1 MALTIET
8 TTDAKIDLDEFQEY
22 LRANFDSADP
32 ESAIAAAE
40 PLRALANNERF
51 LTDRLNSD
59 LLKGDDFQIGNDYTA
74 QTFVLASHRNWFVR
88 ANIWTPPSNIPEMI
102 AAEKELFPYLVP
114 HDHNFSFLTV
124 GYWGSGYWTRLYEYD
139 PTSVTGEPGE
149 KVDLHYVG
157 RTSLTRG
164 KVMHYRASKDIH
176 SQEHPEEFS
185 VSLNLMIARPE
196 EYARDQYFFDLES
209 ETISKVSGK
218 QNSGGVLICEM
229 AGVIGDSTT
238 AAALDALSATHGS
251 ARVRAACY
259 TSLAKLE
266 PSSVEQVWNRALSD
280 PHAYVRKTALH
291 TLQSSCANR

>member
-8 TTDAKIDLDEFQEY
+8 TTDAKIDLDEFQEI
-22 LRANFDSADP
+22 LLANFDSADP
-32 ESAIAAAE
+32 ESVIAAAE

-59 LLKGDDFQIGNDYTA
+59 LLKGDFQIGNDYTA

-102 AAEKELFPYLVP
+102 EAEKELFPYLVP

-124 GYWGSGYWTRLYEYD
+124 GYWGSGYWTHLYEYD
-139 PTSVTGEPGE
+139 HTSVTGEVGE
-149 KVDLHYVG
+149 KVDLHYLG
-157 RTSLTRG
+157 RTSLPRG
-164 KVMHYRASKDIH
+164 KVMYYRASKDVH

-196 EYARDQYFFDLES
+196 EFARDQYFFDLES
-209 ETISKVSGK
+209 ETISKISGK
-218 QNSGGVLICEM
+218 QNSGGVLLCEM

-238 AAALDALSATHGS
+238 AAALDALSVTHGS

-259 TSLAKLE
+259 GSLAKLE
-266 PSSVEQVWNRALSD
+266 LSSVEQVWNRALSD
-280 PHAYVRKTALH
+280 PHAYVRKTALQ

>member
-8 TTDAKIDLDEFQEY
+8 TTDDKIDLREFQEY
-22 LRANFDSADP
+22 LLANFDAADP

-51 LTDRLNSD
+51 LTDHLNSE
-59 LLKGDDFQIGNDYTA
+59 LLKEDAFQVGNDYTA
-74 QTFVLASHRNWFVR
+74 QTFVLASHHNWFVR
-88 ANIWTPPSNIPEMI
+88 ANIWTPPSNIPELVK
-102 AAEKELFPYLVP
+102 AEKELFPYLVP

-139 PTSVTGEPGE
+139 HTAVTGEVGE

-157 RTSLTRG
+157 RTSLPRG
-164 KVMHYRASKDIH
+164 KVMYYRASKDVH

-196 EYARDQYFFDLES
+196 EFARDQYFFDLES
-209 ETISKVSGK
+209 ETISNVSGK
-218 QNSGGVLICEM
+218 QNTGGVLICEV

-238 AAALDALSATHGS
+238 AAALDALSVTHRS
-251 ARVRAACY
+251 SRVRAACY
-259 TSLAKLE
+259 SSLAKLE
-266 PSSVEQVWNRALSD
+266 PSSVEQVWARALSD
-280 PHAYVRKTALH
+280 PHAFVRKTAVQ
-291 TLQSSCANR
+291 TLESSV